1 MKQTMISIHQNIEIS
16 AIFMIKTLRIKTL
29 KNIKKIDMI
38 ITKYLLLILIKRIL
52 TKRILTKIRI
62 VGREPRSNVRYHLD

>member
-16 AIFMIKTLRIKTL
+16 AIFMIKTLRIKML

-52 TKRILTKIRI
+52 TKKILTIIKI

>member
-1 MKQTMISIHQNIEIS
+1 
-16 AIFMIKTLRIKTL
+16 MIKTLRIKTL
-29 KNIKKIDMI
+29 KNINKIDMI

-52 TKRILTKIRI
+52 TKKILTIIKI